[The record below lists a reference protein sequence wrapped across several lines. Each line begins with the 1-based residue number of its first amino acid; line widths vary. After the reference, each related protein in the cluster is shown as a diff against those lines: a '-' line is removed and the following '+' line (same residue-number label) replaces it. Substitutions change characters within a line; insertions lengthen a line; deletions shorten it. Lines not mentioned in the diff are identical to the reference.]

1 MFSSARRG
9 QVEPLPALL
18 ALAVFG
24 LSLSVY
30 GTTLHGVTTD
40 PQPTVDDSTVRQ
52 VVETVSEGTVVHP
65 GRLSAVETS
74 TPGGDH
80 VSVVVR
86 ADGRAWETGPTPPDS
101 ASTTTRSVLVQTE
114 SGEVPGR
121 LRVST
126 WP

>member
-9 QVEPLPALL
+9 QVEPLPALI
-18 ALAVFG
+18 ALAIFG
-24 LSLSVY
+24 VSLSIY
-30 GTTLHGVTTD
+30 GMTFHNVSIGSEAA
-40 PQPTVDDSTVRQ
+40 VDESAVRQ

-65 GRLSAVETS
+65 NRLSAVETS
-74 TPGGDH
+74 PSGGGH

-86 ADGRAWETGPTPPDS
+86 ADGQVWRTGPTPPDS
-101 ASTTTRSVLVQTE
+101 APSTVRSVLVQTRA
-114 SGEVPGR
+114 GEMPGR